1 LNGHEDLLMMPGI
14 LRLGGGLIATLGML
28 FLWAIVFPV
37 AIMTVVLYAV
47 RFLPLTGQWR
57 KRLHERRRSH

>member
-1 LNGHEDLLMMPGI
+1 MMPGI

-28 FLWAIVFPV
+28 FLWAVVFPV

-47 RFLPLTGQWR
+47 RFLPLTGEWR
-57 KRLHERRRSH
+57 KRLRARRRSH

>member
-1 LNGHEDLLMMPGI
+1 LNAHEDLVMMGGI

-37 AIMTVVLYAV
+37 AIMTVVL
-47 RFLPLTGQWR
+47 
-57 KRLHERRRSH
+57 

>member
-37 AIMTVVLYAV
+37 AIMTVVL
-47 RFLPLTGQWR
+47 
-57 KRLHERRRSH
+57 